1 MEFRMRTLVLA
12 SVSALLIAS
21 LAPMA
26 IADSGK
32 KDDDSIWLDS
42 GGKVSSNSRSKPE
55 QGRFHRGPRTDRNPA
70 GETPVAPVPEP
81 GTMALMSLGLVSLA
95 AAMRKRRAGRQP
107 VSGTTL

>member
-1 MEFRMRTLVLA
+1 MRTVVLA

-26 IADSGK
+26 IADSDK
-32 KDDDSIWLDS
+32 NDDSIWLDS
-42 GGKVSSNSRSKPE
+42 GNKVSSNSRGKSD
-55 QGRFHRGPRTDRNPA
+55 QGRFQRGPRGDKNPL

-81 GTMALMSLGLVSLA
+81 GTMALLSLGLVSLGA
-95 AAMRKRRAGRQP
+95 ALRNRRAGRPP

>member
-1 MEFRMRTLVLA
+1 MGFRMRTVVLA

-26 IADSGK
+26 IADSD
-32 KDDDSIWLDS
+32 KDDDNIWLDS
-42 GGKVSSNSRSKPE
+42 GGKVSSNSRGKSD
-55 QGRFHRGPRTDRNPA
+55 QGRHQRGPRTDRNPA

-95 AAMRKRRAGRQP
+95 AAMRKRRAGRRP
-107 VSGTTL
+107 VNGTAL